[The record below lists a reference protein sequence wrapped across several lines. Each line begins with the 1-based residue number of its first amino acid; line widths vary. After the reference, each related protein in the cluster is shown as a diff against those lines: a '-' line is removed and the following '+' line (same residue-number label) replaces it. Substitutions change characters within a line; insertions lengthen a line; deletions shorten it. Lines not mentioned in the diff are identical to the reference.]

1 MRQGQLL
8 FLFLRFKWISLAIIA
23 TSLSCGIFLSL
34 WIRPVY
40 KVSSVI
46 SIAPSYF
53 QNSLVREFLSEIY
66 DPTEMKAQ
74 RLSAIMAS
82 LDSQFLNQLLME
94 EYPDFKQFNAFEQ
107 SRLREEKMR
116 SIEIL
121 SLQTSDFQVS
131 VTGTNQQQLVTINQK
146 IIDNIQSYLKNKR
159 QTLLSGLAESMSQE
173 IKKIKSA
180 EFNNADQVLINPQD
194 QFSELHPIKANLSP
208 ESQNKLGDI
217 QYRLLEDL
225 QHKLHYIN
233 IVLATEKGQ
242 SPTYFQV
249 VKSPEIPLK
258 IIWPKK
264 SLFILWSALLG
275 LMFAFVAIFIMDN
288 LARVK
293 DFVRAG
299 VQGWR
304 LEEMEFLTSSKV
316 EETPPQSSSNHNQ
329 YVGEKS
335 KYDSQL

>member
-1 MRQGQLL
+1 MNQGQLL
-8 FLFLRFKWISLAIIA
+8 FLFVRFKWMALAIIA

-82 LDSQFLNQLLME
+82 LDTQFLNQLI
-94 EYPDFKQFNAFEQ
+94 KQENPKFSQLSAVEQ
-107 SRLREEKMR
+107 SRLREEKFR

-131 VTGTNQQQLVTINQK
+131 VTGNDQERLVSINQA
-146 IIDNIQSYLKNKR
+146 IISNIENHLKNKR
-159 QTLLSGLAESMSQE
+159 ESILSGLADSMSQE

-180 EFNNADQVLINPQD
+180 DFKSEDQVLLNQQD
-194 QFSELHPIKANLSP
+194 SFSELHPIKANLSP
-208 ESQNKLGDI
+208 ESQSKLGEI
-217 QYRLLEDL
+217 QYRLVEDL

-233 IVLATEKGQ
+233 IVLSAEKDR
-242 SPTYFQV
+242 SPNYFQV

-264 SLFILWSALLG
+264 SLFILWSGLLG
-275 LMFAFVAIFIMDN
+275 LMFAFGAIYVMDN
-288 LARVK
+288 LGRVK
-293 DFVRAG
+293 EFVRTGA
-299 VQGWR
+299 QGWR
-304 LEEMEFLTSSKV
+304 LDELEFVASK
-316 EETPPQSSSNHNQ
+316 EQKDDKPQPKKSNKQ
-329 YVGEKS
+329 GENPY
-335 KYDSQL
+335 YDSQL

>member
-1 MRQGQLL
+1 MNQGQLL
-8 FLFLRFKWISLAIIA
+8 YLFLRFKWMALTIVA
-23 TSLSCGIFLSL
+23 TALSVGIFLSL

-82 LDSQFLNQLLME
+82 LNTEFLNQLVRQE
-94 EYPDFKQFNAFEQ
+94 NAEFDNLTPKEQ
-107 SRLREEKMR
+107 SRSREEKFK

-131 VTGTNQQQLVTINQK
+131 VTGSDQERLLATNQLIIN
-146 IIDNIQSYLKNKR
+146 NIANHLKLKR
-159 QTLLSGLAESMSQE
+159 ETLLSGLANSMLAE
-173 IKKIKSA
+173 IKKIKSS
-180 EFNNADQVLINPQD
+180 EFKSEDQVSVNQQD
-194 QFSELHPIKANLSP
+194 NYSDLHPAKAVLSP
-208 ESQNKLGDI
+208 ESQSKLGEI

-233 IVLATEKGQ
+233 IVLAAEKDH
-242 SPTYFQV
+242 SPNYFQI

-264 SLFILWSALLG
+264 SLFILWSGLIG
-275 LMFAFVAIFIMDN
+275 LMMAFGAIFIIDN
-288 LARVK
+288 LGRVK
-293 DFVRAG
+293 DMVRTG
-299 VQGWR
+299 SQVWKLDD
-304 LEEMEFLTSSKV
+304 LEFEVSPKAESK
-316 EETPPQSSSNHNQ
+316 NKLNK
-329 YVGEKS
+329 GENPY
-335 KYDSQL
+335 YDSQL